1 MPTSPTFLIIA
12 DDLTGAADTAARC
25 RAAGFPTTIAVT
37 PPEPPL
43 PTGVLAVNTDSRH
56 LAPAAAAQRV
66 QAVCAPLVTAA
77 AARSDVVWYKK
88 IDSTLRGN
96 LGAEL
101 DALMALCRAPVAVIC
116 PAFPAQGRGLE
127 DGSLV
132 YAGATGAPVHLPT
145 LLRGQSAQSVALLPL
160 ADVRHGPDA
169 LAAGLRAQRAAGH
182 TLLVVDARDE
192 ADLATLAAA
201 IDAACPEALLCG
213 SAGLI
218 GVLAARAA
226 APALAHTVDTA
237 PIPEPFTRVLIVV
250 GSGSAMAHAQI
261 RTLAAVGDRVRIV
274 NVGHDERAGADLP
287 SVHDDAPV
295 TLLHLPPPAP
305 GAQLDG
311 PAARALAE
319 QLGDAA
325 FDFVRA
331 RAPDLLLL
339 VGGDTAIS
347 LLTRL
352 HITRLAVV
360 SELQPGMPLT
370 RAALPGGPELHVVLK
385 AGNHGQAQTLV
396 ELLNRLPVRSW
407 S

>member
-1 MPTSPTFLIIA
+1 MHTFLIIA
-12 DDLTGAADTAARC
+12 DDLTGAADTAARG
-25 RAAGFPTTIAVT
+25 RAAGFPATIAVT

-56 LAPAAAAQRV
+56 LAPADAAARV
-66 QAVCAPLVTAA
+66 QAICAPLVAAA

-116 PAFPAQGRGLE
+116 PAFPAQARGLE
-127 DGSLV
+127 DGFLV
-132 YAGATGAPVHLPT
+132 YAGATGARIHLPT
-145 LLRGQSAQSVALLPL
+145 LLRRQSAQSVALVSL
-160 ADVRHGPDA
+160 AEVRRGPDA
-169 LAAGLRAQRAAGH
+169 LAARLRTQQDAGR
-182 TLLVVDARDE
+182 TLLVVDALDE
-192 ADLATLAAA
+192 TDLATLSAALG
-201 IDAACPEALLCG
+201 DACPAALLCG

-226 APALAHTVDTA
+226 AALPAVATGDTA
-237 PIPEPFTRVLIVV
+237 LVPFQRMLIVV
-250 GSGSAMAHAQI
+250 GSGSVMAHTQIQALATGSAGAQI
-261 RTLAAVGDRVRIV
+261 VMVGRVDHRDV
-274 NVGHDERAGADLP
+274 VARPSDEAP
-287 SVHDDAPV
+287 SGDAPV

-311 PAARALAE
+311 PAARALAA

-325 FDFVRA
+325 FDFVRT

-352 HITRLAVV
+352 HVTRLEVV
-360 SELQPGMPLT
+360 SELLPGMPLT
-370 RAALPGGPELHVVLK
+370 RAALPDGTVLHVVLK
-385 AGNHGQAQTLV
+385 AGNHGEVETLATLIAR
-396 ELLNRLPVRSW
+396 LLTCDGE
-407 S
+407 